1 MFDFEKVLKIKIKI
15 ISTSKDYYAFRLT
28 NIINDEIL
36 FYIEIYDFVPV
47 TLLLKNNIKKKI
59 QNFNKT
65 SKYLLKY
72 KYLLHTYE
80 IKCISI
86 PITINYYNEDLIY
99 YVENAI
105 KNNLIIYNENN
116 ICNHTD
122 FILSIFFQKEYVKNK
137 LLDKQILLVNGY
149 FLLNKIIHSYNNPNR
164 LLCQLRFEKN
174 FNLFYNKNNFI

>member
-1 MFDFEKVLKIKIKI
+1 MIDTEEVLKIKI
-15 ISTSKDYYAFRLT
+15 ISSTKNHYAFRLN
-28 NIINDEIL
+28 NIFNDEIL
-36 FYIEIYDFVPV
+36 FYIEIYDIIPV
-47 TLLLKNNIKKKI
+47 TLLLKNDIKKKI
-59 QNFNKT
+59 KNFTKT
-65 SKYLLKY
+65 SKYLVKY

-80 IKCISI
+80 INGISI

-105 KNNLIIYNENN
+105 KNNLITHNDNN

-122 FILSIFFQKEYVKNK
+122 YILSIIFHKKYIKNK
-137 LLDKQILLVNGY
+137 LLDNQILLVNGY
-149 FLLNKIIHSYNNPNR
+149 FLLNKIIHAYNNPNR